1 MRLPEL
7 LQDSDGR
14 RARAVLSRYYGTGAY
29 SRPSPFTGSRFDAWD
44 SSGTRW
50 ADRHRFTADDLVAV
64 TFLSVD
70 VPARAAIQLLDS
82 RAHTF
87 QELLDQ
93 LGEDRDLIEES
104 EAWGDDWAG
113 WQLWK
118 ELMSLPGV
126 GATTASKLLAR
137 KRPKLRPIYDSV
149 VAEVVG
155 STQLW
160 EPLRA
165 LLSSS
170 PELHERLLRLR
181 HDADLPDEVSALRVF
196 DVVAWM
202 EGKYGPG

>member
-7 LQDSDGR
+7 LQDSDDR
-14 RARAVLSRYYGTGAY
+14 RARAVLSRYYGTGMY
-29 SRPSPFTGSRFDAWD
+29 THPSPFTGSRFDSWD
-44 SSGTRW
+44 SSRTRC

-87 QELLDQ
+87 RELLEQ
-93 LGEDRDLIEES
+93 LGEDRDLVEES
-104 EAWGDDWAG
+104 DAWGNDWAG
-113 WQLWK
+113 WRLWK

-137 KRPKLRPIYDSV
+137 KRPRLRPIYDSV
-149 VAEVVG
+149 VAEVVS